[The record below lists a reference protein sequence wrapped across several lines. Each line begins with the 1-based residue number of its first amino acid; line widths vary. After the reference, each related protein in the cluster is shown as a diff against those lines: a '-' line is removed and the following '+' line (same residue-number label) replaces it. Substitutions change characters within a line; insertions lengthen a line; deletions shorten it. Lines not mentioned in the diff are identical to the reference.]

1 MNMKVGDLEEK
12 DSVEP
17 QEAKYHGNAEKVET
31 IEAVNRKLGGQLL
44 QRDRR
49 IVSERGWVKVSFIVN
64 QNRRSNSLLQGT
76 KDNHSRMV
84 QKTVKYM

>member
-31 IEAVNRKLGGQLL
+31 IEAVNRKLV
-44 QRDRR
+44 RR
-49 IVSERGWVKVSFIVN
+49 PVAAKRQE
-64 QNRRSNSLLQGT
+64 NS
-76 KDNHSRMV
+76 
-84 QKTVKYM
+84 